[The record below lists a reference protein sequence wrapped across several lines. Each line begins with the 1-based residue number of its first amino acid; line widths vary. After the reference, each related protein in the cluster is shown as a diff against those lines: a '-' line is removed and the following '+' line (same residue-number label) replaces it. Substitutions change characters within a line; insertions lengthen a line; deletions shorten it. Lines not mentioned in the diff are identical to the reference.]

1 MSQDLTFQGADFDQE
16 RDGVRLTGQIRRVYT
31 IMKDRKWRTVSEIQ
45 IDIFKKF
52 AIKDPENSIQ
62 AQLRNLR
69 KPEFGKHSVERIR
82 REKTNVSEY
91 QLQTTYYSKQATPE
105 IIKKPPLLEYAE
117 NTVRLTRTLPKDEWR
132 KIDAK
137 LWNEGYTYIGN
148 RVWKKK

>member
-1 MSQDLTFQGADFDQE
+1 MIQDLTFQGADFDQE
-16 RDGVRLTGQIRRVYT
+16 RDGARLTGQIHRVYT

-105 IIKKPPLLEYAE
+105 VIKIPPLLEITG
-117 NTVRLTRTLPKDEWR
+117 NTAKLTRVIPKEEWV
-132 KIDAK
+132 KIDADLRK
-137 LWNEGYTYIGN
+137 QGFDYRGYGL
-148 RVWKKK
+148 WKK